1 MMSLKTE
8 GFESGYE
15 LMVSV
20 ATNATLSA
28 KQVMGWDNL
37 TGLYK
42 ATPTAVIVTTTATS
56 AATIALTAA
65 TYAIE
70 YGSPAILS
78 VSKGTSTT
86 KITTDYSTKIIT
98 ISSHT
103 KGAVIKVGYN
113 MYTYDPCAVLS
124 EDVDKNQTIGYAKT
138 LLNGVVADSDLYGTL
153 SADTKARLAKNGI
166 IVLEREEVT
175 A

>member
-113 MYTYDPCAVLS
+113 MYTYDPCAMLS